1 MNYALAAFL
10 TSIVDSI
17 VGNIWEIQMK
27 ATERHELKK
36 SEMEKMMEKAQDFFQ
51 QHGTKIFGAILVII
65 ILSAA
70 IWYVNNSAKVAR
82 QQALEQV
89 LAIQSGRS
97 TDAKPEDLRA
107 IADETSDNKVAAL
120 AWKLYGDALY
130 NQTLTDE
137 KAKVKELL
145 TQAEQAYN
153 KVINDYSNETLTVAG
168 AKLGLGAVYED
179 QAKWNQ
185 AAQMYQQVS
194 NDNTLKNTGM
204 QEIAKGKLAELASVE
219 KSAKTPL
226 PASQPAVTQTKPA
239 TSATSATTKL
249 AK

>member
-1 MNYALAAFL
+1 MIYAFGRIL

-51 QHGTKIFGAILVII
+51 KHGTKVFGAIIVII
-65 ILSAA
+65 VLFTA

-82 QQALEQV
+82 QQALEQI

-107 IADETSDNKVAAL
+107 IAEETSDDKVAAL
-120 AWKLYGDALY
+120 AWKLYGDGLY

-145 TQAEQAYN
+145 MQAEQAYN
-153 KVINDYSNETLTVAG
+153 KVISDYSDETLTVAG

-185 AAQMYQQVS
+185 AAQVYQQVS
-194 NDNTLKNTGM
+194 NDNNLKNTGM

-226 PASQPAVTQTKPA
+226 PSSQPAVTQTKPA
-239 TSATSATTKL
+239 TSPATKL

>member
-1 MNYALAAFL
+1 
-10 TSIVDSI
+10 
-17 VGNIWEIQMK
+17 MK

-36 SEMEKMMEKAQDFFQ
+36 SEMEKLMEKAQNFFQ
-51 QHGTKIFGAILVII
+51 THGTKIFGAIIVIVVII
-65 ILSAA
+65 AA
-70 IWYVNNSAKVAR
+70 VWYVNHNAKVAR

-97 TDAKPEDLRA
+97 AGSKPEDLRA
-107 IADETSDNKVAAL
+107 IAEETSDNKVAAL

-145 TQAEQAYN
+145 MQAEQAYN
-153 KVINDYSNETLTVAG
+153 TVISNYEGETLTVAG

-185 AAQMYQQVS
+185 AAQVYQQVS
-194 NDNTLKNTGM
+194 NDNALKNTGM
-204 QEIAKGKLAELASVE
+204 QEIAKGKMAELASLE
-219 KSAKTPL
+219 KSAKSPL
-226 PASQPAVTQTKPA
+226 PASQPATTQTKPA
-239 TSATSATTKL
+239 TSPTTSL